1 MRKPLGL
8 FELDQQRYVFCHF
21 FGHFVHSCFVC
32 DVVAEAVG
40 GRDNLEELEGFPEAA
55 ADVVEAAG
63 DVINIDDDIEEEL
76 TPKLMVMKVTTLE
89 KIYIISTTILPI
101 LIYFLFITSNCNYL

>member
-1 MRKPLGL
+1 M
-8 FELDQQRYVFCHF
+8 
-21 FGHFVHSCFVC
+21 C

-89 KIYIISTTILPI
+89 KIYIIHNKYYDLAYFNS
-101 LIYFLFITSNCNYL
+101 FLFITSNCNYLK

>member
-1 MRKPLGL
+1 M
-8 FELDQQRYVFCHF
+8 
-21 FGHFVHSCFVC
+21 C

-40 GRDNLEELEGFPEAA
+40 SRDNLEELEGFPEAA

-89 KIYIISTTILPI
+89 KIIIRLSSTILPI
-101 LIYFLFITSNCNYL
+101 LIYFFSVRLIAIIFNN

>member
-1 MRKPLGL
+1 M
-8 FELDQQRYVFCHF
+8 
-21 FGHFVHSCFVC
+21 C

-40 GRDNLEELEGFPEAA
+40 GRDNLEELEGFPEAT

-89 KIYIISTTILPI
+89 KIYIIRLSATILPI
-101 LIYFLFITSNCNYL
+101 LIHFFSLRLIAIIFNNYNDFE

>member
-1 MRKPLGL
+1 
-8 FELDQQRYVFCHF
+8 
-21 FGHFVHSCFVC
+21 VC

-89 KIYIISTTILPI
+89 KIYIIRLSSTILPI
-101 LIYFLFITSNCNYL
+101 LIYFFSVRLIAIIFNN